1 MDLERFGEAF
11 INTEAIFDKARAA
24 NLTHKHTHARTA
36 LTCLRAFQL
45 LWATSCS

>member
-24 NLTHKHTHARTA
+24 NLTHKHTHACPA
-36 LTCLRAFQL
+36 LTCLRAIEL
-45 LWATSCS
+45 LWTTFRS